1 MTVRECLL
9 DRHDLGDVIA
19 SSASFREALVKLG
32 IPVTKNG
39 VWQLGI
45 FCEERGIDVGHIRNK
60 KKHADITSTC
70 PECGKQF
77 ANKTSG
83 KESKTWCTQKCANVA
98 QAKTRDQATLNQK
111 IAAGLTKSLGA
122 IARSRGHADQSIS
135 CEICGKIFTVERR
148 RRHRKFCS
156 KPCASSATGKKYGS
170 IIGRLSAQKMV
181 RRSKNEILFSEMCAE
196 KWAIV
201 CNEPMFD
208 GWDADVVIPELKIAV
223 LWNGIWHYKDKIR
236 PGHSL
241 LQVQTRDQIKL
252 KVIER
257 HGYKS
262 YVVKD
267 MGRHNPKFVKEE
279 FDKFVEW
286 CKKTDQSFPPVA

>member
-60 KKHADITSTC
+60 KKHADVTSTC

-98 QAKTRDQATLNQK
+98 AARNRDQQEINAK

-122 IARSRGHADQSIS
+122 ATRSRRHADQSIS
-135 CEICGKIFTVERR
+135 CGTCSKIFTVDWGRR
-148 RRHRKFCS
+148 SRKFCS
-156 KPCASSATGKKYGS
+156 RSCASSATGKKYGR
-170 IIGRLSAQKMV
+170 IAGRLSAQKMV

-196 KWAIV
+196 KWAVV

-208 GWDADVVIPELKIAV
+208 GWDADVAIPDIKVAV
-223 LWNGIWHYKDKIR
+223 LWNGVWHYKDKIR

-252 KVIER
+252 KVIEK

-267 MGRHNPKFVKEE
+267 MGKHNPKFVKEE

-286 CKKTDQSFPPVA
+286 CKGLSESCCTLE